1 MHESKNPQHVLF
13 GKYIRTGTGHTKEM

>member
-1 MHESKNPQHVLF
+1 MHESKNLQQF